1 MTKGKPLDLEYVD
14 ILRIVQDSTIGD
26 YRKAG
31 EIEKY
36 IKQRIK
42 LAVQGLLQEIEEDIA
57 YWKKVMKEYEEKEL
71 NAKTEEE
78 RKEYDEYWKIAEQV
92 HRVLNTRI
100 KNLIKKWFPDEVKR
114 KW

>member
-42 LAVQGLLQEIEEDIA
+42 LAVQGLLEELKLECKPYDFLEVRN
-57 YWKKVMKEYEEKEL
+57 KKLSYE
-71 NAKTEEE
+71 
-78 RKEYDEYWKIAEQV
+78 Q
-92 HRVLNTRI
+92 I
-100 KNLIKKWFPDEVKR
+100 KQLIKKYFPDEVKR
-114 KW
+114 K